1 MPAPYSD
8 DFRQKA
14 VDAVDRGERKSKV
27 CQMFNISRNTLDLW
41 LKRRERTGSISAIRD
56 YYRGTPPKI
65 SDLEAFRI
73 FAKANGR
80 LTQQQMAKKW
90 PEPISAHTLG
100 KALQKIDF
108 TRRKRPMAIANEM
121 SNNAKHL

>member
-1 MPAPYSD
+1 MPVPYSD

-27 CQMFNISRNTLDLW
+27 CQMFNISRNMLDLW
-41 LKRRERTGSISAIRD
+41 LKHRELTSSISAIRD
-56 YYRGTPPKI
+56 YYRGPPPK
-65 SDLEAFRI
+65 SANLEASRL

-80 LTQQQMAKKW
+80 LTQEQMAKKW